1 MARTMRHRYYPLAL
15 AGLLL
20 TACSSSPPSGPAGP
34 FINLDP
40 RAPVPPGE
48 LRQQAGHITAVFQP
62 HSDIARIQPHE
73 TFALGVPPPLL
84 VRQVKVTWQD
94 AAGRV
99 HQVLFPFDT
108 AHLRPEAAAALRQFI
123 DQHRDRIARVHIEGR
138 ADSTGTAAYNQALSQ
153 RRADT
158 VAREIAA
165 LGVPAARIEQ
175 VHLGETAPLAPNTSA
190 AGRQQNRSARV
201 MLEPQE

>member
-1 MARTMRHRYYPLAL
+1 MRHCFYPLAL

-20 TACSSSPPSGPAGP
+20 TACSSPPPQDASGP

-62 HSDIARIQPHE
+62 QSDIARIEPHE
-73 TFALGVPPPLL
+73 TFAIGVPQPLL

-94 AAGRV
+94 DDGQV
-99 HQVLFPFDT
+99 HQVLFPFD
-108 AHLRPEAAAALRQFI
+108 AYHIRPEQAAALRQFV

-158 VAREIAA
+158 VAHEIAA
-165 LGVPAARIEQ
+165 LGVPVERIEQ

-201 MLEPQE
+201 TLEHQE